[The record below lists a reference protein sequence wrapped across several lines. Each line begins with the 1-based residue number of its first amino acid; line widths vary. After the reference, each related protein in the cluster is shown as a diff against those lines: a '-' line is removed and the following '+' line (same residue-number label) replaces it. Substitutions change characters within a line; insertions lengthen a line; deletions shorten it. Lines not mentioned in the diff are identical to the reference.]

1 MSPNP
6 TWEVQEDVLVEG
18 VISENLNQIM
28 SLSYS
33 ELIASFPLTWNKSKL
48 FVLIFKVPVA

>member
-6 TWEVQEDVLVEG
+6 TWEIQEDVLVEG

-48 FVLIFKVPVA
+48 FVLVFNVPVA